1 MGVKIILFIFG
12 LMIGFLFLVLS
23 ACVDKI
29 TFLNHKIKSLNRDL
43 DILDKEIRIVK
54 SMIEEKA
61 NQYDMDNVANAML
74 NVRNDIGKLGNRLQK
89 LEKEIKE

>member
-12 LMIGFLFLVLS
+12 LMIGFGFFVLS

-29 TFLNHKIKSLNRDL
+29 TLLNYKIKTLQKKL
-43 DILDKEIRIVK
+43 DILDGKIRVVK
-54 SMIEEKA
+54 LLVDQKA
-61 NQYDMDNVANAML
+61 EQYDMDNAAKSML
-74 NVRNDIGKLGNRLQK
+74 NARNDIGKLGNRLQK